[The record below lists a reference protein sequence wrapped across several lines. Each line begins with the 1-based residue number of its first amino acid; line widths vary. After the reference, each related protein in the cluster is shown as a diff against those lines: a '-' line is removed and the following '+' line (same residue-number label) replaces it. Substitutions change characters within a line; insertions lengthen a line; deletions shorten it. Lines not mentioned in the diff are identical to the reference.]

1 MDIHFSLMGIYGKLY
16 PFKSRN
22 LSDRSLIT
30 DPQQIMIGRRC
41 GLVVKLLDSH
51 FIGAGGSYDHGSNTA
66 GISCFFPSLSSIFLS
81 MCYTNN

>member
-41 GLVVKLLDSH
+41 VIEIINENNLFILNNTGKQTSSH
-51 FIGAGGSYDHGSNTA
+51 IHGNQQKRKA
-66 GISCFFPSLSSIFLS
+66 KIRNGRI
-81 MCYTNN
+81 

>member
-1 MDIHFSLMGIYGKLY
+1 MGIYGKLY

-30 DPQQIMIGRRC
+30 DTQRTMLGRQS

-51 FIGAGGSYDHGSNTA
+51 FIGASGSYDHGSNPA
-66 GISCFFPSLSSIFLS
+66 GISSFLS
-81 MCYTNN
+81 MCYTDN